1 MNLKGKILFYS
12 FECLSVIFGEDKNKV
27 LRWTGEPVCAR
38 DIAVGVLTLTAII
51 GVVLAFCSF
60 IVYEILVHKS
70 DVKEKQKMLTVLRV
84 LTIVFF
90 WIFVTLVIVNFC
102 VCLFA

>member
-12 FECLSVIFGEDKNKV
+12 FECLSVIFDGDTSKV
-27 LRWTGEPVCAR
+27 LRWTGEPACAR
-38 DIAVGVLTLTAII
+38 DITVGVFTLIAII

-60 IVYEILVHKS
+60 LAYKILVHKF
-70 DVKEKQKMLTVLRV
+70 DVKVKRKIINVLRV

-90 WIFVTLVIVNFC
+90 GIFVVMVIVNFC

>member
-12 FECLSVIFGEDKNKV
+12 FECLSVIFEGDANKV

-70 DVKEKQKMLTVLRV
+70 DVKGNRKDIKVLRV
-84 LTIVFF
+84 LSIVFF
-90 WIFVTLVIVNFC
+90 GIFVTLVIVNFL